1 MKRILLVCVCLLAML
16 FLNGCFFSSDTKR
29 TTTTRAIDPAT
40 GTEKIVMV
48 EEDQDFWE
56 SGNLRMYY
64 EADARRTDNHRA
76 VAERKVSGIL
86 ENGARRTYSTPT
98 EATLGSIIDSLL
110 IAQVRDTA
118 PPPSSPAPKTAVDM
132 FSGNLVPLAY
142 LGVGIAGELLD
153 LDLGGPFGVN
163 SGEGS
168 TSLED
173 VVAGGDIYI
182 NSERSDQYYL
192 EEGSAWGGQE
202 NPSFNWHWETNQGNS
217 TNSGQEGQ
225 ASSNLPSDDDVGLF

>member
-1 MKRILLVCVCLLAML
+1 MRIVHAMAIVMVLGLLS
-16 FLNGCFFSSDTKR
+16 GCMGGTR
-29 TTTTRAIDPAT
+29 TTTTRSIDPAT
-40 GTEKIVMV
+40 NTEVVKMV
-48 EEDQDFWE
+48 QEDTDFWE

-64 EADARRTDNHRA
+64 DADGKRVDANRA
-76 VAERKVSGIL
+76 VAERKVAGIL

-110 IAQVRDTA
+110 IAQVRETA
-118 PPPSSPAPKTAVDM
+118 PPPSAAAPRTAVDL
-132 FSGNLVPLAY
+132 FERNLVPLTY

-153 LDLGGPFGVN
+153 WDLGGPLGAN

-173 VVAGGDIYI
+173 VVAGGDLYI

-202 NPSFNWHWETNQGNS
+202 NPSFSWHYETNTGNS
-217 TNSGQEGQ
+217 TNSGEGQ
-225 ASSNLPSDDDVGLF
+225 ASSSLPEDTETSLF